1 MKAHSMNCR
10 GFTLV
15 ELMVALMIALISML
29 AATELYVGTRQ
40 TYRLQ
45 GMQTRLSE
53 DGRFALSMMQR
64 IISQAGFRPNPN
76 TVIASDFIT
85 PTSAQSVTVKFT
97 ADGTNSIACDG
108 SVPAAD
114 SAQTLT
120 IAKSGSK
127 LQCGAVDWIA
137 PASAGSG
144 NGSELVDFSLLYGT
158 DTGPD
163 TISEFGCGADK
174 SGSLKERDCVAN
186 EYLQATATANP
197 TKIVAVKVCLVLKS
211 EATDTSVVKE
221 AAVKDCSDTNI
232 AGSQTDNKLYRT
244 FRSTILLRNR

>member
-1 MKAHSMNCR
+1 MNCR

-29 AATELYVGTRQ
+29 AATELYVSTRQ

-64 IISQAGFRPNPN
+64 VISQAGFRPNPS

-97 ADGTNSIACDG
+97 ADGTNSMACDG
-108 SVPAAD
+108 SVPAAN

-120 IAKSGSK
+120 IAKSGTK

-144 NGSELVDFSLLYGT
+144 NGSELIDFRLQYGT
-158 DTGPD
+158 DTGPN
-163 TISEFGCGADK
+163 TISEFGCGGDV
-174 SGSLKERDCVAN
+174 SSTIKERDCVADG
-186 EYLQATATANP
+186 YLQATATANP
-197 TKIVAVKVCLVLKS
+197 TKVVAVKACLVLRS
-211 EATDTSVVKE
+211 EATELSVVKQ
-221 AAVKDCSDTNI
+221 AAVKDCSNVDIT
-232 AGSQTDNKLYRT
+232 GSQTDNKLYRT